1 MLHPLKIA
9 STLADETRF
18 QIYEYMLQQKR
29 FFTVQDIADKF
40 NIHPNVARLHL
51 TKLAEINLITADF
64 LKSGKGGRP
73 GRIYKVS
80 EQGVD
85 LSFPKREDKHL
96 IKWAIELVYEF
107 GQEGLEKA
115 KKISYED
122 GYSEM
127 RSRLVKMNSPI
138 NFEDRVEMLS
148 EAALLVGYIPK
159 IVDTEK
165 GKKVILTIY
174 NCPFRSQLTEHS
186 DIICDLHKSYIKGQI
201 DALFEENSFVQFES
215 MIHDCEFCKYEINV
229 PNIAL

>member
-1 MLHPLKIA
+1 MLHPLKIT

-51 TKLAEINLITADF
+51 TKLAEIHLITADF

-85 LSFPKREDKHL
+85 LSFPKREDKYL
-96 IKWAIELVYEF
+96 VKWAIELVQAF
-107 GQEGLEKA
+107 GEEGLKKA
-115 KKISYED
+115 KKISYKD
-122 GYSEM
+122 GYNEM
-127 RSRLVKMNSPI
+127 RTRLAKI
-138 NFEDRVEMLS
+138 NLPVSFEKKVEILS

-174 NCPFRSQLTEHS
+174 NCPFRSQITEYS
-186 DIICDLHKSYIKGQI
+186 DILCDLHQSYLNGQI
-201 DALFEENSFVQFES
+201 DALFEENNFVQFES
-215 MIHDCEFCKYEINV
+215 MIHECDFCKYEINV
-229 PNIAL
+229 PNVTF

>member
-1 MLHPLKIA
+1 M
-9 STLADETRF
+9 
-18 QIYEYMLQQKR
+18 
-29 FFTVQDIADKF
+29 
-40 NIHPNVARLHL
+40 ARLHL

-165 GKKVILTIY
+165 GKK
-174 NCPFRSQLTEHS
+174 
-186 DIICDLHKSYIKGQI
+186 
-201 DALFEENSFVQFES
+201 SF
-215 MIHDCEFCKYEINV
+215 
-229 PNIAL
+229 

>member
-1 MLHPLKIA
+1 M
-9 STLADETRF
+9 
-18 QIYEYMLQQKR
+18 
-29 FFTVQDIADKF
+29 
-40 NIHPNVARLHL
+40 
-51 TKLAEINLITADF
+51 
-64 LKSGKGGRP
+64 
-73 GRIYKVS
+73 
-80 EQGVD
+80 
-85 LSFPKREDKHL
+85 SFPKREDKHL

-165 GKKVILTIY
+165 GKK
-174 NCPFRSQLTEHS
+174 
-186 DIICDLHKSYIKGQI
+186 
-201 DALFEENSFVQFES
+201 SF
-215 MIHDCEFCKYEINV
+215 
-229 PNIAL
+229 

>member
-1 MLHPLKIA
+1 MLHPLKIT

-18 QIYEYMLQQKR
+18 QIYEYMLQQKKT
-29 FFTVQDIADKF
+29 FTVQDIADKF
-40 NIHPNVARLHL
+40 KIHPNVARLHL

-80 EQGVD
+80 EQGVE

-96 IKWAIELVYEF
+96 IKWAIELVYEL
-107 GQEGLEKA
+107 GPEALEKA

-122 GYSEM
+122 GFKEM
-127 RSRLVKMNSPI
+127 RNRLAKMNSPI
-138 NFEDRVEMLS
+138 NFEEKLEILS
-148 EAALLVGYIPK
+148 EAALLIGYIPK
-159 IVDTEK
+159 VVDTEK

-174 NCPFRSQLTEHS
+174 NCPFRSQIAEHS
-186 DIICDLHKSYIKGQI
+186 DIICDLHQSYIKGQI

-215 MIHDCEFCKYEINV
+215 MIHDCEFCKYEIDV
-229 PNIAL
+229 PNVAL